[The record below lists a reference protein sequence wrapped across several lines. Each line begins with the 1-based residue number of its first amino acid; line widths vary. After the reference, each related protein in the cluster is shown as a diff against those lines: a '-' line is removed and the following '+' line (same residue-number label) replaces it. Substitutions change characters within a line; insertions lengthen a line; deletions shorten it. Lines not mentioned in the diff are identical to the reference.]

1 MPRKEDRSLA
11 RREKPVS
18 GSVED
23 YDPAGDE
30 LDDEGP
36 SAADV
41 ARFGDVTVKCPECG
55 TELHDDVALCWKC
68 GANVMRTSADSG
80 GMPLW
85 AIVTAVVVVG
95 LFVMGWMV
103 F

>member
-1 MPRKEDRSLA
+1 MPRKDERSLA

-18 GSVED
+18 GPVED
-23 YDPAGDE
+23 YEPAEDD

-68 GANVMRTSADSG
+68 GANVMRTSAESAG
-80 GMPLW
+80 PPLW
-85 AIVTAVVVVG
+85 AIITTAVVVMA
-95 LFVMGWMV
+95 FVLVWMV
-103 F
+103 W